1 MLRKEQVSEI
11 KRMYRESKDKKKQI
25 GILADLNTCTK
36 EEIREVLGM
45 KAPGPQPEKVVDT
58 KVKEQNQE
66 GIDAIGQALQSVLDE
81 FDDNEKKMRSL
92 MEKMVPLAAEYK
104 EIELRQQTLAEF
116 IENFC
121 RINGKKTT

>member
-25 GILADLNTCTK
+25 GILADLNACTK

-58 KVKEQNQE
+58 KVKRAKS
-66 GIDAIGQALQSVLDE
+66 GRYRCHRTGVTVG
-81 FDDNEKKMRSL
+81 F
-92 MEKMVPLAAEYK
+92 
-104 EIELRQQTLAEF
+104 
-116 IENFC
+116 
-121 RINGKKTT
+121 G